1 MQSSRGMRGGPLLA
15 WRPTVSSA
23 QHRTQAAVASCRA
36 RGVAG
41 MCKGVVRDVARLAL
55 SKLIQA
61 MDCSDSTDHDQSDT
75 LCTYMSPSCDP
86 SRH

>member
-1 MQSSRGMRGGPLLA
+1 MQTSRGMRGGPLLA
-15 WRPTVSSA
+15 RQPTVTDA
-23 QHRTQAAVASCRA
+23 QHQTQAAVTRA

-41 MCKGVVRDVARLAL
+41 MRKGMARDMARLAL

-61 MDCSDSTDHDQSDT
+61 MDYSDNTHHSDT
-75 LCTYMSPSCDP
+75 LCTYMSPSCDL